1 MRILLVAL
9 TLVAGLV
16 RAVAAAD
23 PPDVAT
29 LIGRIKTAMEPAKSS
44 LRQIDLAI
52 SGEDGG
58 TTQWSLAQARKVIDG
73 QGRILNVLLAP
84 ASSRGIASLMV
95 DGEPAETLVWV
106 PSIRRVR
113 TLFPRD
119 GYEAFLGSD
128 FTYFDVGFVRRQ
140 DKYSYLG
147 EEQRNGRAAW
157 RVQQVPA
164 SSWFYS
170 QIVSWIDQ
178 EHLLPI
184 ERDFFSPAGD
194 LWKVQTFENVVV
206 IDGQP
211 AALRVVMDDRQ
222 TGGKSVMMVSNLRF
236 GVELPDSIF
245 ERRGL
250 ARAAEAP
257 VWKGLQ

>member
-1 MRILLVAL
+1 MRTALLALSLVVAL
-9 TLVAGLV
+9 V
-16 RAVAAAD
+16 RTGAAAD
-23 PPDVAT
+23 PDASD
-29 LIGRIKTAMEPAKSS
+29 LIARMKAAMEPARSS
-44 LRQIDLAI
+44 VRQIDLSI

-58 TTQWSLAQARKVIDG
+58 TTKWSVAQARKVIDG

-84 ASSRGIASLMV
+84 ASQRGIASLMV
-95 DGEPAETLVWV
+95 DSDPAETLLWV

-140 DKYSYLG
+140 DKYTYLG
-147 EEQRNGRAAW
+147 AGERNGRAAW
-157 RVQQVPA
+157 RVQQVPT

-178 EHLLPI
+178 QHLLPI
-184 ERDFFSPAGD
+184 ERDFYSPAGD
-194 LWKVQTFENVVV
+194 LWKVQTFDNVVT

-211 AALRVVMDDRQ
+211 AALQITMEDRQ
-222 TGGKSVMMVSNLRF
+222 TGGKSVMNVSNLRF

-250 ARAAEAP
+250 ARAAQAP
-257 VWKGLQ
+257 IWKGLD

>member
-1 MRILLVAL
+1 MRTFLLAL

-16 RAVAAAD
+16 RAGAAAD
-23 PPDVAT
+23 PPDAND
-29 LIGRIKTAMEPAKSS
+29 LIARMKAAMEPAQSS
-44 LRQIDLAI
+44 LRQIDLSI
-52 SGEDGG
+52 SGEGGG
-58 TTQWSLAQARKVIDG
+58 TTQWSVAQARKVIDG

-84 ASSRGIASLMV
+84 ASQRGIASLMV
-95 DGEPAETLVWV
+95 DATPAETLLWV

-113 TLFPRD
+113 TLVPRD

-140 DKYSYLG
+140 DKYTYLG
-147 EEQRNGRAAW
+147 EQDRNGRKAW
-157 RVQQVPA
+157 RIQQVPQ

-170 QIVSWIDQ
+170 QIVSWVDQ
-178 EHLLPI
+178 QTLLPI
-184 ERDFFSPAGD
+184 ERDFYSPAGD
-194 LWKVQTFENVVV
+194 LWKVQTFDNVVT

-211 AALRVVMDDRQ
+211 AALRIVMDDQ
-222 TGGKSVMMVSNLRF
+222 HTSGKSVMAVSKLRF

-250 ARAAEAP
+250 ATAAQAP
-257 VWKGLQ
+257 IWKKLN

>member
-1 MRILLVAL
+1 MRTASLALALV
-9 TLVAGLV
+9 VGLV
-16 RAVAAAD
+16 RAGAAAD
-23 PPDVAT
+23 PDANELVA
-29 LIGRIKTAMEPAKSS
+29 RMKTAMEPAASS
-44 LRQIDLAI
+44 VRQIDLSI

-58 TTQWSLAQARKVIDG
+58 TTKWSVAQARKVIDG

-84 ASSRGIASLMV
+84 ATQRGIASLMV
-95 DGEPAETLVWV
+95 DSDPAETLLWV

-140 DKYSYLG
+140 DKYTYLG
-147 EEQRNGRAAW
+147 AEERNGRKAW
-157 RVQQVPA
+157 RIQQVPQ
-164 SSWFYS
+164 SSWYYS
-170 QIVSWIDQ
+170 QVVSWIDQ

-184 ERDFFSPAGD
+184 ERDFYSPAGD
-194 LWKVQTFENVVV
+194 LWKVQTFDNVVT

-211 AALRVVMDDRQ
+211 AALRITMDDKQ
-222 TGGKSVMMVSNLRF
+222 TSGKSVMNVSNLRF

-257 VWKGLQ
+257 LWKGLD

>member
-1 MRILLVAL
+1 MRTFLLAL
-9 TLVAGLV
+9 MLVAGLV
-16 RAVAAAD
+16 RAGAAAD

-29 LIGRIKTAMEPAKSS
+29 LVGRMKAAMEPAQSS
-44 LRQIDLAI
+44 VRQVQLSI

-58 TTQWSLAQARKVIDG
+58 TTQWSMAQARKVIDG
-73 QGRILNVLLAP
+73 QARILNVLLAP

-95 DGEPAETLVWV
+95 DATPAETLLWV

-113 TLFPRD
+113 TLVPRD

-140 DKYSYLG
+140 DKYTYLG
-147 EEQRNGRAAW
+147 EQDRNGRKAW
-157 RVQQVPA
+157 RIQQVPQ

-178 EHLLPI
+178 QTLLPI
-184 ERDFFSPAGD
+184 ERDFYSPAGD
-194 LWKVQTFENVVV
+194 LWKVQTFENVVT

-211 AALRVVMDDRQ
+211 AALRIVMDDQ
-222 TGGKSVMMVSNLRF
+222 HTSGKSVMTVSNLRF

-250 ARAAEAP
+250 ATAAQAP
-257 VWKGLQ
+257 VWKRLN

>member
-1 MRILLVAL
+1 MRTFLVAL

-16 RAVAAAD
+16 RAGGAAD

-29 LIGRIKTAMEPAKSS
+29 LVERMKAAMEPARSS
-44 LRQIDLAI
+44 LRQVQLSI
-52 SGEDGG
+52 SGQDGG
-58 TTQWSLAQARKVIDG
+58 TTQWSMVQARKVIDG

-95 DGEPAETLVWV
+95 DGNPAETMLWV

-113 TLFPRD
+113 TLVPRD
-119 GYEAFLGSD
+119 GYETFLGSD

-140 DKYSYLG
+140 DKYTYLG
-147 EEQRNGRAAW
+147 AEQRNGRAVW
-157 RVQQVPA
+157 RIQQVPS
-164 SSWFYS
+164 SSWYYS

-184 ERDFFSPAGD
+184 ERDFYSPAGD
-194 LWKVQTFENVVV
+194 LWKVQTFDNVVT

-211 AALRVVMDDRQ
+211 AALRIAMDDRQ
-222 TGGKSVMMVSNLRF
+222 TNGKSVMTVSNLRF

-250 ARAAEAP
+250 PLAAQAP
-257 VWKGLQ
+257 VWKRLD